1 MLLFQS
7 IILHLSNF
15 NVIIHLH
22 FVKNRK
28 KTIKTHIL
36 TILFTYLQL
45 SKATFTKKTKILIIK
60 NYIYKDIF
68 QKLVW
73 IIGLLILIFASNKFV
88 GFLSDAAEGNLPAD
102 MVFMM
107 LGYKIL
113 ASLPKIFPI
122 SILMAVLLVFT
133 RMANDKELVVLEG
146 AGGSKAFQMKIVGQ
160 FTVVFCLFVALMTLY
175 VAPWAE
181 QNIHLLKE
189 RAKEESDISGIRPGQ
204 FKEFSRGDRVVYVQ
218 NFLAEKSL
226 MEDVFLQVRQEE
238 NLGVLASDNAY
249 FQYDRN
255 SGNKYIVF
263 NDGQRYVGEP
273 DTLDYEIT
281 EYEKYAILIENLTR
295 KSEILKTSALT
306 TEEIISSDNMNYKAE
321 FQWRISLIIICFC
334 LSLFSVLLVQSSS
347 NEKRYAPFVIGIS
360 VYLIYSN
367 LLGIAQTLLRRE
379 IIPEFVGL
387 WSVHIIFI
395 LLLFILYYFP
405 KFQLQK
411 SR

>member
-1 MLLFQS
+1 MLCF
-7 IILHLSNF
+7 F
-15 NVIIHLH
+15 
-22 FVKNRK
+22 
-28 KTIKTHIL
+28 
-36 TILFTYLQL
+36 YQL
-45 SKATFTKKTKILIIK
+45 
-60 NYIYKDIF
+60 D
-68 QKLVW
+68 
-73 IIGLLILIFASNKFV
+73 
-88 GFLSDAAEGNLPAD
+88 
-102 MVFMM
+102 
-107 LGYKIL
+107 
-113 ASLPKIFPI
+113 
-122 SILMAVLLVFT
+122 LM
-133 RMANDKELVVLEG
+133 K
-146 AGGSKAFQMKIVGQ
+146 
-160 FTVVFCLFVALMTLY
+160 
-175 VAPWAE
+175 
-181 QNIHLLKE
+181 
-189 RAKEESDISGIRPGQ
+189 
-204 FKEFSRGDRVVYVQ
+204 
-218 NFLAEKSL
+218 
-226 MEDVFLQVRQEE
+226 DVFLQVRQEE

-281 EYEKYAILIENLTR
+281 EYEKYAILIENVTR

-347 NEKRYAPFVIGIS
+347 NEKRSTPFVIGIS

-387 WSVHIIFI
+387 WSVHIIFM
-395 LLLFILYYFP
+395 LVLFILYYFP

>member
-1 MLLFQS
+1 M
-7 IILHLSNF
+7 
-15 NVIIHLH
+15 
-22 FVKNRK
+22 
-28 KTIKTHIL
+28 
-36 TILFTYLQL
+36 
-45 SKATFTKKTKILIIK
+45 IIK

-160 FTVVFCLFVALMTLY
+160 FTVVFCLFVALTTLY

-204 FKEFSRGDRVVYVQ
+204 FKEFSQGDRVVYVQ
-218 NFLAEKSL
+218 NFLPEKSL

-263 NDGQRYVGEP
+263 NDGRRYVGEP

-281 EYEKYAILIENLTR
+281 EYEKYAILIENVTR

-347 NEKRYAPFVIGIS
+347 NEKRYTPFVIGIS

-395 LLLFILYYFP
+395 LVLFILYYFP

>member
-1 MLLFQS
+1 M
-7 IILHLSNF
+7 II
-15 NVIIHLH
+15 
-22 FVKNRK
+22 R
-28 KTIKTHIL
+28 
-36 TILFTYLQL
+36 
-45 SKATFTKKTKILIIK
+45 
-60 NYIYKDIF
+60 NYIHKDLL
-68 QKLVW
+68 QKLAW

-133 RMANDKELVVLEG
+133 RLANDRELIVLEG
-146 AGGSKAFQMKIVGQ
+146 AGASKVFQIKIVSQ
-160 FTVVFCLFVALMTLY
+160 FAAIFCLFVALMTLY

-181 QNIHLLKE
+181 QNIHILKE

-204 FKEFSRGDRVVYVQ
+204 FKEFSQGDRVVYVQ
-218 NFLAEKSL
+218 NFLPEKSL

-249 FQYDRN
+249 FQYDRD
-255 SGNKYIVF
+255 SGNKYIIF

-273 DTLDYEIT
+273 GTLDYEIT
-281 EYEKYAILIENLTR
+281 EYEKYAILIENVAK

-306 TEEIISSDNMNYKAE
+306 TDEIISSDNMNYKAE

-334 LSLFSVLLVQSSS
+334 LSLFSVLLVQPSA
-347 NEKRYAPFVIGIS
+347 NEKRYTPFVIGIS

-379 IIPEFVGL
+379 VIPEFLGL
-387 WSVHIIFI
+387 WSVHVIFI
-395 LLLFILYYFP
+395 LVLFILYYFP
-405 KFQLQK
+405 RIQLQRSK
-411 SR
+411 

>member
-28 KTIKTHIL
+28 KTIKTHIW
-36 TILFTYLQL
+36 TILFIYLQL
-45 SKATFTKKTKILIIK
+45 SKATFTKKTKTLIIK

-160 FTVVFCLFVALMTLY
+160 FTVVFCLFVTLMTLY

-204 FKEFSRGDRVVYVQ
+204 FKEFSQGDRVVYVQ
-218 NFLAEKSL
+218 NFLPEKSL

-263 NDGQRYVGEP
+263 NDGRRYVGEP

-281 EYEKYAILIENLTR
+281 EYEKYAILIENVTR

-347 NEKRYAPFVIGIS
+347 NEKRYTPFVIGIS

-387 WSVHIIFI
+387 WSVHIIIMFV
-395 LLLFILYYFP
+395 LFILYYFP